1 VKPILS
7 RVAEPLLTNLSVNMM
22 MDGGSMMGM
31 MIFMFLFGLLLI
43 VLFVVIVVALVNWLL
58 GSKMPFLM
66 NDRENHLEIL
76 KKRYAKGEI
85 SREEF
90 EAIRRDI
97 EK

>member
-1 VKPILS
+1 
-7 RVAEPLLTNLSVNMM
+7 MM
-22 MDGGSMMGM
+22 IDGGSMMGM

-43 VLFVVIVVALVNWLL
+43 VLFIVIVVALVKWLL

-66 NDRENHLEIL
+66 NDRENALEIL

-90 EAIRRDI
+90 EAIRRDL